1 MSKLNKES
9 SVALY
14 QQLIDEIKD
23 QIASGKLTTG
33 DRLMTE
39 FELSQEY
46 NVSRITVRKAIEVL
60 VEENILIKKQG
71 IGTFVAEKKLT
82 RNVGVFMGFTS
93 NCIQDG
99 KTPSTKL
106 LAAELVKATTVDV
119 KNLDLKPGEKVIKIN
134 RLRISDGDPVVIE
147 ETRFSQ
153 KYAFLLGENLEGSLY
168 EILAH
173 NGIIMSGGKRTINIC
188 NTTKEEAEL
197 LEVEEN
203 EVMLYMKDICV
214 DANGTPIHSC
224 KSIINPR
231 RYEIIINTMPNKG

>member
-1 MSKLNKES
+1 MGKLNKES

-14 QQLIDEIKD
+14 QQLIDEIKN
-23 QIASGKLTTG
+23 QITSGKLAVG

-60 VEENILIKKQG
+60 VEENILIKTRNRNICSRKR
-71 IGTFVAEKKLT
+71 LT
-82 RNVGVFMGFTS
+82 RNLETFMGFTS
-93 NCIQDG
+93 NCIQEG

-106 LAAELVKATTVDV
+106 LTAELVKATPVDV
-119 KNLDLKPGEKVIKIN
+119 KNFDLKSGEKVIKIN
-134 RLRISDGDPVVIE
+134 RLRISDGNPVIIE

-173 NGIIMSGGKRTINIC
+173 NGIIVSGGKRTISIC

-214 DANGTPIHSC
+214 DVNGTPIHSC

-231 RYEIIINTMPNKG
+231 RYEIIINTMSNKR

>member
-71 IGTFVAEKKLT
+71 IGTFVAEKKT
-82 RNVGVFMGFTS
+82 DKK
-93 NCIQDG
+93 C
-99 KTPSTKL
+99 
-106 LAAELVKATTVDV
+106 
-119 KNLDLKPGEKVIKIN
+119 
-134 RLRISDGDPVVIE
+134 
-147 ETRFSQ
+147 
-153 KYAFLLGENLEGSLY
+153 GSFY
-168 EILAH
+168 
-173 NGIIMSGGKRTINIC
+173 GI
-188 NTTKEEAEL
+188 
-197 LEVEEN
+197 
-203 EVMLYMKDICV
+203 YQ
-214 DANGTPIHSC
+214 
-224 KSIINPR
+224 
-231 RYEIIINTMPNKG
+231 